1 MFVFFKLI
9 SNEFVDLN
17 SNNNTN
23 NKSSPEKKKAAA
35 IVEPISSSSS
45 SSFNP
50 PTFKEMS
57 ITSDTNPDSSMLD
70 KLIEKKLKNLNRL
83 AAASVSNRSG
93 ALNSVID
100 HSDVSEAIN
109 SVRGV
114 KQQATTSATSAAMNN
129 NTSSNKIEVDYHNHQ
144 GAYST
149 LNKTILNGIN
159 DSTMLV
165 KKQHKNDVSPSQIA
179 TPKTASR
186 SCHQNQQQ
194 QQQQQNQ
201 AAVSQF
207 SSHMKPQAPKR
218 PSKQLQQQQIQQ
230 QQQLQ
235 QQQQVQQQLSPRKS
249 QRNKRTKL
257 LIIHFK

>member
-1 MFVFFKLI
+1 
-9 SNEFVDLN
+9 
-17 SNNNTN
+17 
-23 NKSSPEKKKAAA
+23 
-35 IVEPISSSSS
+35 
-45 SSFNP
+45 
-50 PTFKEMS
+50 MS

-114 KQQATTSATSAAMNN
+114 KQQATASATSAAMNN

-165 KKQHKNDVSPSQIA
+165 KKQHRNDVSPSQIA

-186 SCHQNQQQ
+186 SCHQNQ

-235 QQQQVQQQLSPRKS
+235 QQQVQQQLSPKKS

-257 LIIHFK
+257 LIIHY